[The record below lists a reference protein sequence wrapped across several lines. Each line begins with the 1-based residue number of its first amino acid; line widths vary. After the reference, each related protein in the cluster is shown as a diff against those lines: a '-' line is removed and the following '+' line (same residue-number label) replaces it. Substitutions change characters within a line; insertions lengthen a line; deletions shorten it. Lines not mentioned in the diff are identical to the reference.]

1 MSLGENLQR
10 LRKEKGLSQ
19 EDVAQKLFV
28 SRQSVSKWE
37 NGNAEPGVKDLTALA
52 DMFGVTLDEMVGHT
66 ASGSP
71 TVPEAA
77 EQWLTRVRRVEA
89 AYRCLVVLMLFVC
102 VAVEV
107 FCVVRYGPSMRPL
120 EWTNLAF
127 CAVSLLALLMGIW
140 LTEPIMWVILLCTE
154 GLNII
159 AHAIYLFHR
168 GHITDF
174 FSVLAGAVCMV
185 FLILT
190 PVRDRFFNE

>member
-1 MSLGENLQR
+1 MSLSENLQR
-10 LRKEKGLSQ
+10 LRKERGLSQ

-52 DMFGVTLDEMVGHT
+52 DMFGVTLDELVGHA
-66 ASGSP
+66 ASGFS

-77 EQWLTRVRRVEA
+77 EQRFTRVRRIEA

-102 VAVEV
+102 IAAEV
-107 FCVVRYGPSMRPL
+107 FRVVRYGPSVLPFQ
-120 EWTNLAF
+120 WIDLAF
-127 CAVSLLALLMGIW
+127 HAVSLSALLMGIW
-140 LTEPIMWVILLCTE
+140 LTAPITWVILLCTE
-154 GLNII
+154 GLSVI
-159 AHAIYLFHR
+159 ASGIDLLQR

-174 FSVLAGAVCMV
+174 FTVLAGAVCMA